1 MVAKFHRLLLKLLD
15 ERLIRLQFFN
25 DYSSLKGRPFWVS
38 GESYGGHYVPEL
50 VNRILMGNEQHPNQQ
65 INIQGF
71 LAGNAWTFMPID
83 NQGAIFDWWSHA
95 IISDESY
102 IGMIQNCDFSNI
114 GPLADPFGKP
124 FKLGKDPAKCNQFVN
139 TAFTEMGNINIYDIY
154 VDVCT
159 QNRKTFEFLAGAG
172 SIFHQ
177 AVLKAVGG
185 IWPPYHP
192 CGDNYVTTYM
202 NQNSV
207 KSALHAKPSI
217 TWGECSNI
225 VNYNYSD
232 VEASVIPLYQKFIA
246 KYPNLQI
253 LVYSGDVDAIVP
265 VTGTRA
271 WLRSLHLPIV
281 KPWRPWYDS
290 RKQVGGY
297 VTVYKGL
304 TFTTVRNAGHM
315 VPETQPERAFNMF
328 SKFIK
333 GIPY

>member
-1 MVAKFHRLLLKLLD
+1 
-15 ERLIRLQFFN
+15 
-25 DYSSLKGRPFWVS
+25 
-38 GESYGGHYVPEL
+38 
-50 VNRILMGNEQHPNQQ
+50 
-65 INIQGF
+65 
-71 LAGNAWTFMPID
+71 
-83 NQGAIFDWWSHA
+83 
-95 IISDESY
+95 
-102 IGMIQNCDFSNI
+102 
-114 GPLADPFGKP
+114 
-124 FKLGKDPAKCNQFVN
+124 
-139 TAFTEMGNINIYDIY
+139 MGNINIYDIY

-159 QNRKTFEFLAGAG
+159 QTRKTFEFLAGGG
-172 SIFHQ
+172 SVFHQ
-177 AVLKAVGG
+177 AVLKAVDG

-202 NQNSV
+202 NQMSV
-207 KSALHAKPSI
+207 KLALHAKTSI

-271 WLRSLHLPIV
+271 WLRSLHLPIS
-281 KPWRPWYDS
+281 KPWRPWYDA

-315 VPETQPERAFNMF
+315 VPETQPERAFAMF

-333 GIPY
+333 GIPF